1 MKHTLNIPILG
12 FAAYSGTG
20 KTTLLEA
27 LIPKLTKAGLRIG
40 MLKHA
45 HHNFDVDQPGK
56 DSHRLRKAGASQ
68 MLISSRNR
76 FALMTETPESE
87 SEFDYL
93 LTRFDE
99 DKLDVVLVEG
109 CKNIAFP
116 KIELHREEVGKPW
129 LHPNDENIIAIAS
142 DSGELDS
149 ELPQMNINDLEA
161 IAQFVIQYVQ
171 EAKAP
176 KSKEKEAAC
185 CDTLSPA
192 FLSVVQG
199 QEKILSLVN
208 TVSETEACKIEDA
221 YGRVLADH
229 VVSPVNVP
237 QYTNSAMDGY
247 AIRGDDVERESYQV
261 VAKVMAGHA
270 YDKPLE
276 VGQAV
281 KIMTGAPTPINGDT
295 VVMREQASKDGDTV
309 TFNGAS
315 IKTGQNVR
323 QAGEDLAIGNDV
335 FTAGTRLA
343 SPEMGMIASLGFGE
357 ANVFRK
363 LKVAVFSTGDEVQA
377 PGTEQKANSIYDSN
391 RFTIMGMLEK
401 LGCEI
406 LDFGILED
414 NEQLMIEALE
424 NASAQADV
432 VMTSGGVSVGDA
444 DYIKLALD
452 KLGQIDFWRINMR
465 PGRPLAFGQ
474 INDKPFFGLPGNPVA
489 VMVSF
494 INFVEPALRK
504 MQGEQGWKPLK
515 VSAIA
520 TENLRSRQGRT
531 EFSRGIYELDETGRL
546 TVRTTGKQGSG
557 ILRSMSEANCLIE
570 ISPAVD
576 TVKAGES
583 VTIIPL
589 QAESRPIQNS
599 KVSMSGLFIDYRKIF
614 QRDSYGSHHSLHLQR
629 PRQRT
634 DVLVPATPQH
644 SRSSCRSRRYRYH

>member
-1 MKHTLNIPILG
+1 MKHTLNIPIIG

-27 LIPKLTKAGLRIG
+27 LLPKLTEAGLRIG

-45 HHNFDVDQPGK
+45 HHNFDVDKPGK
-56 DSHRLRKAGASQ
+56 DSYRLRKAGASQ
-68 MLISSRNR
+68 MLIASRNR
-76 FALMTETPESE
+76 FALMTETPEAE
-87 SEFDYL
+87 AEFEYL

-129 LHPNDENIIAIAS
+129 LYPHDENTIAIAS
-142 DSGELDS
+142 DSAELDS
-149 ELPQMNINDLEA
+149 ELPQMNINDLDA
-161 IAQFVIQYVQ
+161 IAQFVLQYVQ
-171 EAKAP
+171 DAKAP
-176 KSKEKEAAC
+176 KSKEKDAAC

-208 TVSETEACKIEDA
+208 TVSEIEACKIENA
-221 YGRVLADH
+221 YGRVLAEDII
-229 VVSPVNVP
+229 SPVNVP

-247 AIRGDDVERESYQV
+247 AIRSDDVDRDSYQV
-261 VAKVMAGHA
+261 VAEVMAGHA
-270 YDKPLE
+270 YDQSLQ

-281 KIMTGAPTPINGDT
+281 KIMTGAPTPLNGDT
-295 VVMREQASKDGDTV
+295 VVMREQASQEGDKV
-309 TFNGAS
+309 TFNGAH
-315 IKTGQNVR
+315 IKAGQNVR
-323 QAGEDLAIGNDV
+323 QAGEDLAIGSDV

-474 INDKPFFGLPGNPVA
+474 INNKPFFGLPGNPVA

-515 VSAIA
+515 VNAIA

-531 EFSRGIYELDETGRL
+531 EFSRGIYELDDTGRL

-570 ISPAVD
+570 ISPAID

-589 QAESRPIQNS
+589 QGRI
-599 KVSMSGLFIDYRKIF
+599 
-614 QRDSYGSHHSLHLQR
+614 
-629 PRQRT
+629 
-634 DVLVPATPQH
+634 
-644 SRSSCRSRRYRYH
+644 

>member
-27 LIPKLTKAGLRIG
+27 LLPKLTEAGLRIG

-45 HHNFDVDQPGK
+45 HHNFDVDKPGK
-56 DSHRLRKAGASQ
+56 DSYRLRKAGASQ
-68 MLISSRNR
+68 MLIASRNR
-76 FALMTETPESE
+76 FALMTETPEAE
-87 SEFDYL
+87 AEFEYL

-99 DKLDVVLVEG
+99 DMLDVVLVEG

-129 LHPNDENIIAIAS
+129 LYPNDENIIAIAS
-142 DSGELDS
+142 DTAGLDS
-149 ELPQMNINDLEA
+149 ELPQMNINDLDA
-161 IAQFVIQYVQ
+161 IAQFVLQYVQ
-171 EAKAP
+171 DAKAP
-176 KSKEKEAAC
+176 KSKEKDAAC

-208 TVSETEACKIEDA
+208 TVSEIEACKIENA
-221 YGRVLADH
+221 YGRVLAEH
-229 VVSPVNVP
+229 IVSPVNVP

-247 AIRGDDVERESYQV
+247 AIRSDDVDRDSYQV
-261 VAKVMAGHA
+261 VAEVMAGHA
-270 YDKPLE
+270 YDQPLD

-281 KIMTGAPTPINGDT
+281 KIMTGAPTPRNGDT
-295 VVMREQASKDGDTV
+295 VVMREQASQEGDKV
-309 TFNGAS
+309 TFNGAN
-315 IKTGQNVR
+315 IKAGQNVR
-323 QAGEDLAIGNDV
+323 QAGEDLAIGSDV

-363 LKVAVFSTGDEVQA
+363 VKVAVFSTGDEVQA

-474 INDKPFFGLPGNPVA
+474 INNKPFFGLPGNPVA

-515 VSAIA
+515 VNAIA

-531 EFSRGIYELDETGRL
+531 EFSRGVYELDATGRL

-570 ISPAVD
+570 ISPAID

-589 QAESRPIQNS
+589 QGRI
-599 KVSMSGLFIDYRKIF
+599 
-614 QRDSYGSHHSLHLQR
+614 
-629 PRQRT
+629 
-634 DVLVPATPQH
+634 
-644 SRSSCRSRRYRYH
+644 

>member
-27 LIPKLTKAGLRIG
+27 LLPKLTEAGLRIG

-45 HHNFDVDQPGK
+45 HHNFDVDKPGK
-56 DSHRLRKAGASQ
+56 DSYRLRKAGASQ
-68 MLISSRNR
+68 MLIASRNR
-76 FALMTETPESE
+76 FALMTETPEAE
-87 SEFDYL
+87 AEFEYL

-129 LHPNDENIIAIAS
+129 LYPHDENIIAIAS
-142 DSGELDS
+142 DTAELDS
-149 ELPQMNINDLEA
+149 ELPQMNINDLDA
-161 IAQFVIQYVQ
+161 IAQFVLQYVQ
-171 EAKAP
+171 DAKAP
-176 KSKEKEAAC
+176 KSKEKDAAC

-208 TVSETEACKIEDA
+208 TVSGIEACKIENA
-221 YGRVLADH
+221 YGRVLAEH
-229 VVSPVNVP
+229 IISPVNVP

-247 AIRGDDVERESYQV
+247 AIRSDDVNRDSYQV
-261 VAKVMAGHA
+261 VAEVMAGHA
-270 YDKPLE
+270 YDQPLE

-281 KIMTGAPTPINGDT
+281 KIMTGAPTPRNGDT
-295 VVMREQASKDGDTV
+295 VVMREQAIQEGDKV
-309 TFNGAS
+309 TFNGS
-315 IKTGQNVR
+315 NIKAGQNVR
-323 QAGEDLAIGNDV
+323 QAGEDLAIGSDV

-474 INDKPFFGLPGNPVA
+474 INNKPFFGLPGNPVA

-515 VSAIA
+515 VNAIA

-531 EFSRGIYELDETGRL
+531 EFSRGVYELDDTGRL

-570 ISPAVD
+570 ISPAID

-589 QAESRPIQNS
+589 QGRI
-599 KVSMSGLFIDYRKIF
+599 
-614 QRDSYGSHHSLHLQR
+614 
-629 PRQRT
+629 
-634 DVLVPATPQH
+634 
-644 SRSSCRSRRYRYH
+644 

>member
-27 LIPKLTKAGLRIG
+27 LLPKLTEAGLRIG

-45 HHNFDVDQPGK
+45 HHNFDVDKPGK
-56 DSHRLRKAGASQ
+56 DSYRLRKAGASQ
-68 MLISSRNR
+68 MLIASRNR
-76 FALMTETPESE
+76 FALMTETPEAE
-87 SEFDYL
+87 AEFEYL

-129 LHPNDENIIAIAS
+129 LYPHDENIIAIAS
-142 DSGELDS
+142 DTAELDS
-149 ELPQMNINDLEA
+149 ELPQMNINDLDA
-161 IAQFVIQYVQ
+161 IAQFVLQYVQ
-171 EAKAP
+171 DAKAP
-176 KSKEKEAAC
+176 KSKEKDAAC

-208 TVSETEACKIEDA
+208 TVSEIETCKIENA
-221 YGRVLADH
+221 YGRVLAEH
-229 VVSPVNVP
+229 IISPVNVP

-247 AIRGDDVERESYQV
+247 AIRSDDVDRDSYQV
-261 VAKVMAGHA
+261 VAEVMAGHA
-270 YDKPLE
+270 YDQPLQ

-281 KIMTGAPTPINGDT
+281 KIMTGAPTPLNGDT
-295 VVMREQASKDGDTV
+295 VVMREQASQEGDKV
-309 TFNGAS
+309 TFNGAH
-315 IKTGQNVR
+315 IKAGQNVR
-323 QAGEDLAIGNDV
+323 QAGEDLTIGSDV

-474 INDKPFFGLPGNPVA
+474 INNKPFFGLPGNPVA

-515 VSAIA
+515 VNAIA

-531 EFSRGIYELDETGRL
+531 EFSRGVYELDDTGRL

-570 ISPAVD
+570 ISPAID

-589 QAESRPIQNS
+589 QGRI
-599 KVSMSGLFIDYRKIF
+599 
-614 QRDSYGSHHSLHLQR
+614 
-629 PRQRT
+629 
-634 DVLVPATPQH
+634 
-644 SRSSCRSRRYRYH
+644 

>member
-27 LIPKLTKAGLRIG
+27 LLPKLTEAGLRIG

-45 HHNFDVDQPGK
+45 HHNFDVDKPGK
-56 DSHRLRKAGASQ
+56 DSYRLRKAGASQ
-68 MLISSRNR
+68 MLIASRNR
-76 FALMTETPESE
+76 FALMTETPEAE
-87 SEFDYL
+87 AEFEYL

-129 LHPNDENIIAIAS
+129 LYPHDENIIAIAS
-142 DSGELDS
+142 DSAELDS
-149 ELPQMNINDLEA
+149 ELPQMNINDLDA
-161 IAQFVIQYVQ
+161 IAQFVLQYVQ
-171 EAKAP
+171 DAKAP
-176 KSKEKEAAC
+176 KSKEKDAAC

-208 TVSETEACKIEDA
+208 TVSEIEACKIENA
-221 YGRVLADH
+221 YGRVLAEDII
-229 VVSPVNVP
+229 SPVNVP

-247 AIRGDDVERESYQV
+247 AIRSDDVDRDSYQI
-261 VAKVMAGHA
+261 VAEVMAGHA
-270 YDKPLE
+270 YDQPLE

-281 KIMTGAPTPINGDT
+281 KIMTGAPTPRNGDT
-295 VVMREQASKDGDTV
+295 VVMREQASQEGDKV
-309 TFNGAS
+309 TFNGAH
-315 IKTGQNVR
+315 IKAGQNVR
-323 QAGEDLAIGNDV
+323 QAGEDLAIGSDV

-452 KLGQIDFWRINMR
+452 KLGQVDFWRINMR

-474 INDKPFFGLPGNPVA
+474 INNKPFFGLPGNPVA

-515 VSAIA
+515 VKAIA

-531 EFSRGIYELDETGRL
+531 EFSRGIYELDDTGRL

-557 ILRSMSEANCLIE
+557 ILRSMSDANCLIE
-570 ISPAVD
+570 ISPAID

-589 QAESRPIQNS
+589 Q
-599 KVSMSGLFIDYRKIF
+599 GDRK
-614 QRDSYGSHHSLHLQR
+614 S
-629 PRQRT
+629 
-634 DVLVPATPQH
+634 VV
-644 SRSSCRSRRYRYH
+644 

>member
-27 LIPKLTKAGLRIG
+27 LLPKLTEAGLRIG

-45 HHNFDVDQPGK
+45 HHNFDVDKPGK
-56 DSHRLRKAGASQ
+56 DSYRLRKAGASQ
-68 MLISSRNR
+68 MLIASRNR
-76 FALMTETPESE
+76 FALMTETPEAE
-87 SEFDYL
+87 AEFEYL

-129 LHPNDENIIAIAS
+129 LYPHDENIIAIAS
-142 DSGELDS
+142 DTAELDS
-149 ELPQMNINDLEA
+149 ELPQMNINDLDA
-161 IAQFVIQYVQ
+161 IAQFVLQYVQ
-171 EAKAP
+171 DAKAP
-176 KSKEKEAAC
+176 KSKEKDAAC

-208 TVSETEACKIEDA
+208 TVSEIEACKIENA
-221 YGRVLADH
+221 YGRVLAEH
-229 VVSPVNVP
+229 IISPVNVP

-247 AIRGDDVERESYQV
+247 AIRSDDVDRDSYQV
-261 VAKVMAGHA
+261 VAEVMAGHA
-270 YDKPLE
+270 YDQPLE

-281 KIMTGAPTPINGDT
+281 KIMTGAPTPLNGDT
-295 VVMREQASKDGDTV
+295 VVMREQASQEGDKV
-309 TFNGAS
+309 TFNGS
-315 IKTGQNVR
+315 NIKAGQNVR
-323 QAGEDLAIGNDV
+323 QAGEDLAIGSDV

-432 VMTSGGVSVGDA
+432 VMTSGGVSVGNA

-452 KLGQIDFWRINMR
+452 KLGHIDFWRINMR

-474 INDKPFFGLPGNPVA
+474 INNKPFFGLPGNPVA

-515 VSAIA
+515 VNAIA

-531 EFSRGIYELDETGRL
+531 EFSRGIYELNDTGRL

-570 ISPAVD
+570 ISPAID

-589 QAESRPIQNS
+589 QGRI
-599 KVSMSGLFIDYRKIF
+599 
-614 QRDSYGSHHSLHLQR
+614 
-629 PRQRT
+629 
-634 DVLVPATPQH
+634 
-644 SRSSCRSRRYRYH
+644 

>member
-27 LIPKLTKAGLRIG
+27 LLPKLTEAGLRIG

-45 HHNFDVDQPGK
+45 HHNFDVDKPGK
-56 DSHRLRKAGASQ
+56 DSYRLRKAGASQ
-68 MLISSRNR
+68 MLIASRNR
-76 FALMTETPESE
+76 FALMTETPEAE
-87 SEFDYL
+87 AEFEYL

-129 LHPNDENIIAIAS
+129 LYPHDDNIIAIAS
-142 DSGELDS
+142 DTAELDS
-149 ELPQMNINDLEA
+149 ELPQMNINDLDA
-161 IAQFVIQYVQ
+161 IAQFVLQYVQ
-171 EAKAP
+171 DAKAP
-176 KSKEKEAAC
+176 KSKEKDAAC

-208 TVSETEACKIEDA
+208 TVSEIEACKIENA
-221 YGRVLADH
+221 YGRVLAEDII
-229 VVSPVNVP
+229 SPVNVP

-247 AIRGDDVERESYQV
+247 AIRSDDVDRDSYQI
-261 VAKVMAGHA
+261 VAEVMAGHA
-270 YDKPLE
+270 YDQPLE

-281 KIMTGAPTPINGDT
+281 KIMTGAPTPRNGDT
-295 VVMREQASKDGDTV
+295 VVMREQAFQEGDKV
-309 TFNGAS
+309 TFNGAN
-315 IKTGQNVR
+315 IKAGQNVR
-323 QAGEDLAIGNDV
+323 QAGEDLAIGSDV

-474 INDKPFFGLPGNPVA
+474 INNKPFFGLPGNPVA

-515 VSAIA
+515 VNAIA

-531 EFSRGIYELDETGRL
+531 EFSRGIYELDDTGRL

-570 ISPAVD
+570 ISPAID

-589 QAESRPIQNS
+589 QGRI
-599 KVSMSGLFIDYRKIF
+599 
-614 QRDSYGSHHSLHLQR
+614 
-629 PRQRT
+629 
-634 DVLVPATPQH
+634 
-644 SRSSCRSRRYRYH
+644 

>member
-27 LIPKLTKAGLRIG
+27 LLPKLTEAGLRIG

-45 HHNFDVDQPGK
+45 HHNFDVDKPGK
-56 DSHRLRKAGASQ
+56 DSYRLRKAGASQ
-68 MLISSRNR
+68 MLIASRNR
-76 FALMTETPESE
+76 FALMTETPEAE
-87 SEFDYL
+87 AEFEYL

-129 LHPNDENIIAIAS
+129 LYPHDENIIAIAS
-142 DSGELDS
+142 DTAELDS
-149 ELPQMNINDLEA
+149 ELPQMNINDLDA
-161 IAQFVIQYVQ
+161 IAQFVLQYVQ
-171 EAKAP
+171 DAKAP
-176 KSKEKEAAC
+176 KSKEKDAAC

-208 TVSETEACKIEDA
+208 TVSGIEACKIENA
-221 YGRVLADH
+221 YGRVLAEDII
-229 VVSPVNVP
+229 SPVNVP

-247 AIRGDDVERESYQV
+247 AIRSDDVDRDSYQV
-261 VAKVMAGHA
+261 VAEVMAGHA
-270 YDKPLE
+270 YDQPLE

-281 KIMTGAPTPINGDT
+281 KIMTGAPTPRNGDT
-295 VVMREQASKDGDTV
+295 VVMREQASQEGDKV
-309 TFNGAS
+309 TFNGS
-315 IKTGQNVR
+315 NIKAGQNVR
-323 QAGEDLAIGNDV
+323 QAGEDLAIGSDV
-335 FTAGTRLA
+335 FTAGSRLA

-474 INDKPFFGLPGNPVA
+474 INNKPFFGLPGNPVA

-515 VSAIA
+515 VNAIA

-531 EFSRGIYELDETGRL
+531 EFSRGIYELDDTGRL

-570 ISPAVD
+570 ISPAID

-589 QAESRPIQNS
+589 QGRI
-599 KVSMSGLFIDYRKIF
+599 
-614 QRDSYGSHHSLHLQR
+614 
-629 PRQRT
+629 
-634 DVLVPATPQH
+634 
-644 SRSSCRSRRYRYH
+644 

>member
-27 LIPKLTKAGLRIG
+27 LLPKLTEAGLRIG

-45 HHNFDVDQPGK
+45 HHNFDVDKPGK
-56 DSHRLRKAGASQ
+56 DSYRLRKAGASQ
-68 MLISSRNR
+68 MLIASRNR
-76 FALMTETPESE
+76 FALMTETPEAE
-87 SEFDYL
+87 AEFEYL

-129 LHPNDENIIAIAS
+129 LYPHDENIIAIAS
-142 DSGELDS
+142 DSAELDS
-149 ELPQMNINDLEA
+149 ELPQMNINDLDA
-161 IAQFVIQYVQ
+161 IAQFVLQYVQ
-171 EAKAP
+171 DAKAP
-176 KSKEKEAAC
+176 KSKEKDAAC

-199 QEKILSLVN
+199 QEKVLSLVN
-208 TVSETEACKIEDA
+208 TVSEIEACKIENA
-221 YGRVLADH
+221 YGRVLAEDII
-229 VVSPVNVP
+229 SPVNVP

-247 AIRGDDVERESYQV
+247 AIRSDDVDRDSYQV
-261 VAKVMAGHA
+261 VAEVMAGHA
-270 YDKPLE
+270 YDQPLE

-281 KIMTGAPTPINGDT
+281 KIMTGAPTPLNGDT
-295 VVMREQASKDGDTV
+295 VVMREQASQEGDKV
-309 TFNGAS
+309 TFNGS
-315 IKTGQNVR
+315 NIKAGQNVR
-323 QAGEDLAIGNDV
+323 QAGEDLAIGSDV

-474 INDKPFFGLPGNPVA
+474 INNKPFFGLPGNPVA

-515 VSAIA
+515 VNAIA

-531 EFSRGIYELDETGRL
+531 EFSRGIYELDDTGRL

-570 ISPAVD
+570 ISPAID

-589 QAESRPIQNS
+589 QGRI
-599 KVSMSGLFIDYRKIF
+599 
-614 QRDSYGSHHSLHLQR
+614 
-629 PRQRT
+629 
-634 DVLVPATPQH
+634 
-644 SRSSCRSRRYRYH
+644 

>member
-27 LIPKLTKAGLRIG
+27 LLPKLTEAGLRIG

-45 HHNFDVDQPGK
+45 HHNFDVDKPGK
-56 DSHRLRKAGASQ
+56 DSYRLRKAGASQ
-68 MLISSRNR
+68 MLIASRNR
-76 FALMTETPESE
+76 FALMTETPEAE
-87 SEFDYL
+87 AEFEYL

-129 LHPNDENIIAIAS
+129 LYPHDENIIAIAS
-142 DSGELDS
+142 DTAELDS
-149 ELPQMNINDLEA
+149 ELPQMNINDLDA
-161 IAQFVIQYVQ
+161 IAQFVLQYVQ
-171 EAKAP
+171 DAKAP
-176 KSKEKEAAC
+176 KSKEKDAAC

-208 TVSETEACKIEDA
+208 TVSEIEACKIENA
-221 YGRVLADH
+221 YGRVLAEH
-229 VVSPVNVP
+229 IISPVNVP

-247 AIRGDDVERESYQV
+247 AIRSDDVDRDSYQV
-261 VAKVMAGHA
+261 VAEVMAGHA
-270 YDKPLE
+270 YDQPLE

-281 KIMTGAPTPINGDT
+281 KIMTGAPTPLNGDT
-295 VVMREQASKDGDTV
+295 VVMREQASQEGDKV
-309 TFNGAS
+309 TFNGS
-315 IKTGQNVR
+315 NIKAGQNVR
-323 QAGEDLAIGNDV
+323 QAGEDLAIGSDV

-414 NEQLMIEALE
+414 NELLMIEALE

-474 INDKPFFGLPGNPVA
+474 INNKPFFGLPGNPVA

-515 VSAIA
+515 VNAIA

-531 EFSRGIYELDETGRL
+531 EFSRGIYELDDSGRL

-570 ISPAVD
+570 ISPAID

-589 QAESRPIQNS
+589 QGRI
-599 KVSMSGLFIDYRKIF
+599 
-614 QRDSYGSHHSLHLQR
+614 
-629 PRQRT
+629 
-634 DVLVPATPQH
+634 
-644 SRSSCRSRRYRYH
+644 

>member
-27 LIPKLTKAGLRIG
+27 LLPKLTEAGLRIG

-45 HHNFDVDQPGK
+45 HHNFDVDKPGK
-56 DSHRLRKAGASQ
+56 DSYRLRKAGASQ
-68 MLISSRNR
+68 MLIASRNR
-76 FALMTETPESE
+76 FALMTETPEAE
-87 SEFDYL
+87 AEFEYL

-129 LHPNDENIIAIAS
+129 LYPHDENIIAIAS
-142 DSGELDS
+142 DTAELDS
-149 ELPQMNINDLEA
+149 ELPQMNINDLDA
-161 IAQFVIQYVQ
+161 IAQFVLQYVQ

-176 KSKEKEAAC
+176 KSKEKDAAC

-208 TVSETEACKIEDA
+208 TVSEIEACKIENA
-221 YGRVLADH
+221 YGRVLAEH
-229 VVSPVNVP
+229 IISPVNVP

-247 AIRGDDVERESYQV
+247 AIRSDDVKCDSYQV
-261 VAKVMAGHA
+261 VAEVMAGHA
-270 YDKPLE
+270 YDQPLE

-281 KIMTGAPTPINGDT
+281 KIMTGAPTPRNGDT
-295 VVMREQASKDGDTV
+295 VVMREQASQEGDKV
-309 TFNGAS
+309 TFNGAN
-315 IKTGQNVR
+315 IKAGQNVR
-323 QAGEDLAIGNDV
+323 QAGEDLAIGSDV
-335 FTAGTRLA
+335 FTVGTRLA

-406 LDFGILED
+406 LDFGIQED

-474 INDKPFFGLPGNPVA
+474 INNKPFFGLPGNPVA

-515 VSAIA
+515 VNAIA

-531 EFSRGIYELDETGRL
+531 EFSRGIYELDDTGRL

-570 ISPAVD
+570 ISPAID

-589 QAESRPIQNS
+589 QGRI
-599 KVSMSGLFIDYRKIF
+599 
-614 QRDSYGSHHSLHLQR
+614 
-629 PRQRT
+629 
-634 DVLVPATPQH
+634 
-644 SRSSCRSRRYRYH
+644 

>member
-27 LIPKLTKAGLRIG
+27 LLPKLTEAGLRIG

-45 HHNFDVDQPGK
+45 HHNFDVDKPGK
-56 DSHRLRKAGASQ
+56 DSYRLRKAGASQ
-68 MLISSRNR
+68 MLIASRNR
-76 FALMTETPESE
+76 FALMTETPEAE
-87 SEFDYL
+87 AEFEYL

-129 LHPNDENIIAIAS
+129 LYPHDDNIIAIAS
-142 DSGELDS
+142 DSAELDS
-149 ELPQMNINDLEA
+149 ELPQMNINDLDA
-161 IAQFVIQYVQ
+161 IAQFVLQYVQ
-171 EAKAP
+171 DAKAP
-176 KSKEKEAAC
+176 KSKEKDAAC

-208 TVSETEACKIEDA
+208 TVSEIEACKIENA
-221 YGRVLADH
+221 YGRVLAEH
-229 VVSPVNVP
+229 IISPVNVP

-247 AIRGDDVERESYQV
+247 AIRSDDVDRDSYQV
-261 VAKVMAGHA
+261 VAEVMAGHA
-270 YDKPLE
+270 YDQPLE

-281 KIMTGAPTPINGDT
+281 KIMTGAPTPLNGDT
-295 VVMREQASKDGDTV
+295 VVMREQATQEGDKV
-309 TFNGAS
+309 TFDGAN
-315 IKTGQNVR
+315 IKAGQNVR
-323 QAGEDLAIGNDV
+323 QAGEDLAIGSDV

-414 NEQLMIEALE
+414 NEHLMIEALE

-474 INDKPFFGLPGNPVA
+474 INNKPFFGLPGNPVA

-515 VSAIA
+515 VNAIA

-531 EFSRGIYELDETGRL
+531 EFSRGIYELDNTGRL

-570 ISPAVD
+570 ISPAID

-589 QAESRPIQNS
+589 QGRI
-599 KVSMSGLFIDYRKIF
+599 
-614 QRDSYGSHHSLHLQR
+614 
-629 PRQRT
+629 
-634 DVLVPATPQH
+634 
-644 SRSSCRSRRYRYH
+644 

>member
-27 LIPKLTKAGLRIG
+27 LLPKLTEAGLRIG

-208 TVSETEACKIEDA
+208 TVAETEACKIEDA

-261 VAKVMAGHA
+261 VAEVMAGHA
-270 YDKPLE
+270 YDQPLE

-295 VVMREQASKDGDTV
+295 VVMREQASQDGDTV

-323 QAGEDLAIGNDV
+323 QAGEDLAIGSDV

-576 TVKAGES
+576 TVKSGES
-583 VTIIPL
+583 VTIIAL
-589 QAESRPIQNS
+589 QGRI
-599 KVSMSGLFIDYRKIF
+599 
-614 QRDSYGSHHSLHLQR
+614 
-629 PRQRT
+629 
-634 DVLVPATPQH
+634 
-644 SRSSCRSRRYRYH
+644 

>member
-27 LIPKLTKAGLRIG
+27 LLPKLTEAGLRIG

-45 HHNFDVDQPGK
+45 HHNFDVDKPGK
-56 DSHRLRKAGASQ
+56 DSYRLRKAGASQ
-68 MLISSRNR
+68 MLIASRNR
-76 FALMTETPESE
+76 FALMTETPEAE
-87 SEFDYL
+87 AEFEYL

-129 LHPNDENIIAIAS
+129 LYPHDENIIAIAS
-142 DSGELDS
+142 DTAELDS
-149 ELPQMNINDLEA
+149 ELPQMNINDLDA
-161 IAQFVIQYVQ
+161 IAQFVLQYVQ
-171 EAKAP
+171 DAKAP
-176 KSKEKEAAC
+176 KSKEKDAAC

-208 TVSETEACKIEDA
+208 TVSEIEACKIENA
-221 YGRVLADH
+221 YGRVLAEDII
-229 VVSPVNVP
+229 SPVNVP

-247 AIRGDDVERESYQV
+247 AIRSDDVDRDSYQI
-261 VAKVMAGHA
+261 VAEVMAGHA
-270 YDKPLE
+270 YDQPLE

-281 KIMTGAPTPINGDT
+281 KIMTGAPTPRNGDT
-295 VVMREQASKDGDTV
+295 VVMREQAFQEGDKV
-309 TFNGAS
+309 TFNDAN
-315 IKTGQNVR
+315 IKAGQNVR
-323 QAGEDLAIGNDV
+323 QAGEDLAIGSDV

-474 INDKPFFGLPGNPVA
+474 INNKPFFGLPGNPVA

-515 VSAIA
+515 VNAIA

-531 EFSRGIYELDETGRL
+531 EFSRGIYELDDTGRL

-570 ISPAVD
+570 ISPAID

-589 QAESRPIQNS
+589 QGRI
-599 KVSMSGLFIDYRKIF
+599 
-614 QRDSYGSHHSLHLQR
+614 
-629 PRQRT
+629 
-634 DVLVPATPQH
+634 
-644 SRSSCRSRRYRYH
+644 

>member
-1 MKHTLNIPILG
+1 MKHPLNIPILG

-27 LIPKLTKAGLRIG
+27 LLPKLTEAGLRIG

-45 HHNFDVDQPGK
+45 HHNFDVDKPGK
-56 DSHRLRKAGASQ
+56 DSYRLRKAGASQ
-68 MLISSRNR
+68 MLIASRNR
-76 FALMTETPESE
+76 FALMTETPEAE
-87 SEFDYL
+87 VEFEYL

-129 LHPNDENIIAIAS
+129 LYPHDENIIAIAS
-142 DSGELDS
+142 DTAELDS
-149 ELPQMNINDLEA
+149 ELPQMNINDLDA
-161 IAQFVIQYVQ
+161 IAQFVLQYVQ
-171 EAKAP
+171 DAKAP
-176 KSKEKEAAC
+176 KSKEKDAAC

-208 TVSETEACKIEDA
+208 TVSEIEACKIENA
-221 YGRVLADH
+221 YGRVLAEH
-229 VVSPVNVP
+229 IISPVNVP

-247 AIRGDDVERESYQV
+247 AIRSDDVDRDSYQV
-261 VAKVMAGHA
+261 VAEVMAGHA
-270 YDKPLE
+270 YDQPLE

-281 KIMTGAPTPINGDT
+281 KIMTGAPTPLNGDT
-295 VVMREQASKDGDTV
+295 VVMREQASQEGDKV
-309 TFNGAS
+309 TFNGS
-315 IKTGQNVR
+315 NIKAGQNVR
-323 QAGEDLAIGNDV
+323 QAGEDLAIGSDV

-343 SPEMGMIASLGFGE
+343 SPEMGMIASLGFGG

-474 INDKPFFGLPGNPVA
+474 INNKPFFGLPGNPVA

-515 VSAIA
+515 VKAIA

-531 EFSRGIYELDETGRL
+531 EFSRGIYELDNTGRL
-546 TVRTTGKQGSG
+546 TVRTTSKQGSG

-570 ISPAVD
+570 ISPAID

-589 QAESRPIQNS
+589 QGRI
-599 KVSMSGLFIDYRKIF
+599 
-614 QRDSYGSHHSLHLQR
+614 
-629 PRQRT
+629 
-634 DVLVPATPQH
+634 
-644 SRSSCRSRRYRYH
+644 

>member
-27 LIPKLTKAGLRIG
+27 LLPKLTEAGLRIG

-93 LTRFDE
+93 LTRFDQ

-129 LHPNDENIIAIAS
+129 LYPHDANIIAIAS
-142 DSGELDS
+142 DSGELES
-149 ELPQMNINDLEA
+149 ELPQMNINDLDA
-161 IAQFVIQYVQ
+161 IAQFVLQYVQ
-171 EAKAP
+171 EANAP
-176 KSKEKEAAC
+176 KSKEKEATC

-208 TVSETEACKIEDA
+208 TVAETEACKIEDA

-247 AIRGDDVERESYQV
+247 AIRGDDVDRDSYQI
-261 VAKVMAGHA
+261 VAEVLAGHA
-270 YDKPLE
+270 YDQPLE
-276 VGQAV
+276 AGQAV

-295 VVMREQASKDGDTV
+295 VVMREQASQNGDTV
-309 TFNGAS
+309 TFNGAT
-315 IKTGQNVR
+315 IKAGQNVR
-323 QAGEDLAIGNDV
+323 QAGEDLAIGSDV

-357 ANVFRK
+357 TNVVRK

-424 NASAQADV
+424 NASEKADV

-504 MQGEQGWKPLK
+504 MQGEQNWNPLK
-515 VSAIA
+515 VNAIA

-576 TVKAGES
+576 TVKVGES

-589 QAESRPIQNS
+589 QGRI
-599 KVSMSGLFIDYRKIF
+599 
-614 QRDSYGSHHSLHLQR
+614 
-629 PRQRT
+629 
-634 DVLVPATPQH
+634 
-644 SRSSCRSRRYRYH
+644 

>member
-27 LIPKLTKAGLRIG
+27 LLPKLTEAGLRIG

-45 HHNFDVDQPGK
+45 HHNFDVDKPGK
-56 DSHRLRKAGASQ
+56 DSYRLRKAGASQ
-68 MLISSRNR
+68 MLIASRNR
-76 FALMTETPESE
+76 FALMTETPEAE
-87 SEFDYL
+87 AEFEYL

-129 LHPNDENIIAIAS
+129 LYPHDDNIIAIAS
-142 DSGELDS
+142 DTAELDS
-149 ELPQMNINDLEA
+149 ELPQMNINDLDA
-161 IAQFVIQYVQ
+161 IAQFVLQYVQ
-171 EAKAP
+171 DAKAP
-176 KSKEKEAAC
+176 KSKEKDAAC

-208 TVSETEACKIEDA
+208 TVSEIEACKIENA
-221 YGRVLADH
+221 YGRVLAEH
-229 VVSPVNVP
+229 IVSPVNVP

-247 AIRGDDVERESYQV
+247 AIRSDDVDRDSYQV
-261 VAKVMAGHA
+261 VAEVMAGHA
-270 YDKPLE
+270 YDQPLE

-281 KIMTGAPTPINGDT
+281 KIMTGAPTPRNGDT
-295 VVMREQASKDGDTV
+295 VVMREQAIQEGDKV
-309 TFNGAS
+309 TFNGAN
-315 IKTGQNVR
+315 IKAGQNVR
-323 QAGEDLAIGNDV
+323 QAGEDLAIGSDV
-335 FTAGTRLA
+335 FTTGTRLA

-474 INDKPFFGLPGNPVA
+474 INNKPFFGLPGNPVA

-515 VSAIA
+515 VNAIA

-531 EFSRGIYELDETGRL
+531 EFSRGIYELDDTGRL

-570 ISPAVD
+570 ISPAID

-589 QAESRPIQNS
+589 QGRI
-599 KVSMSGLFIDYRKIF
+599 
-614 QRDSYGSHHSLHLQR
+614 
-629 PRQRT
+629 
-634 DVLVPATPQH
+634 
-644 SRSSCRSRRYRYH
+644 

>member
-27 LIPKLTKAGLRIG
+27 LLPKLTEAGLRIG

-45 HHNFDVDQPGK
+45 HHNFDVDKPGK
-56 DSHRLRKAGASQ
+56 DSYRLRKAGASQ
-68 MLISSRNR
+68 MLIASRNR
-76 FALMTETPESE
+76 FALMTETPEAE
-87 SEFDYL
+87 AEFEYL

-129 LHPNDENIIAIAS
+129 LYPHDENIIAIAS
-142 DSGELDS
+142 DSAELDS
-149 ELPQMNINDLEA
+149 ELPQMNINDLNA
-161 IAQFVIQYVQ
+161 IAQFVLQYVQ
-171 EAKAP
+171 DAKAP
-176 KSKEKEAAC
+176 KSKEKDAAC

-208 TVSETEACKIEDA
+208 TVSETEACKIENA
-221 YGRVLADH
+221 YGRVLAEH
-229 VVSPVNVP
+229 IISPVNVP

-247 AIRGDDVERESYQV
+247 AIRSDDIERDSYQV
-261 VAKVMAGHA
+261 VAEVMAGHA
-270 YDKPLE
+270 YDQPLE

-281 KIMTGAPTPINGDT
+281 KIMTGAPTPLNGDT
-295 VVMREQASKDGDTV
+295 VVMREQASQEGDKV
-309 TFNGAS
+309 TFNGAN
-315 IKTGQNVR
+315 IKAGQNVR
-323 QAGEDLAIGNDV
+323 QAGEDLAIGSDV

-474 INDKPFFGLPGNPVA
+474 INNKPFFGLPGNPVA

-515 VSAIA
+515 VNAIA

-531 EFSRGIYELDETGRL
+531 EFSRGIYELDDTGRL

-570 ISPAVD
+570 ISPAID

-589 QAESRPIQNS
+589 QGRI
-599 KVSMSGLFIDYRKIF
+599 
-614 QRDSYGSHHSLHLQR
+614 
-629 PRQRT
+629 
-634 DVLVPATPQH
+634 
-644 SRSSCRSRRYRYH
+644 

>member
-27 LIPKLTKAGLRIG
+27 LLPKLTEAGLRIG

-45 HHNFDVDQPGK
+45 HHNFDVDKPGK
-56 DSHRLRKAGASQ
+56 DSYRLRKAGASQ
-68 MLISSRNR
+68 MLIASRNR
-76 FALMTETPESE
+76 FALMTETPEAE
-87 SEFDYL
+87 AEFEYL

-129 LHPNDENIIAIAS
+129 LYPHDENIIAIAS
-142 DSGELDS
+142 DTAELDS
-149 ELPQMNINDLEA
+149 ELPQMNINDLDA
-161 IAQFVIQYVQ
+161 IAQFVLQYVQ
-171 EAKAP
+171 DAKAP
-176 KSKEKEAAC
+176 KSKEKDAAC

-208 TVSETEACKIEDA
+208 TVSEIEACKIENA
-221 YGRVLADH
+221 YGRVLAEDII
-229 VVSPVNVP
+229 SPVNVP

-247 AIRGDDVERESYQV
+247 AIRSDDVDRDSYQV
-261 VAKVMAGHA
+261 VAEVMAGHA
-270 YDKPLE
+270 YDQPLE

-281 KIMTGAPTPINGDT
+281 KIMTGAPTPLNGDT
-295 VVMREQASKDGDTV
+295 VVMREQASQEGDKV
-309 TFNGAS
+309 TFNGS
-315 IKTGQNVR
+315 NIKAGQNVR
-323 QAGEDLAIGNDV
+323 QAGEDLAIGSDV

-474 INDKPFFGLPGNPVA
+474 INNKPFFGLPGNPVA

-515 VSAIA
+515 VNAIA

-531 EFSRGIYELDETGRL
+531 EFSRGIYELDDTGRL

-570 ISPAVD
+570 ISPAID

-589 QAESRPIQNS
+589 QGRI
-599 KVSMSGLFIDYRKIF
+599 
-614 QRDSYGSHHSLHLQR
+614 
-629 PRQRT
+629 
-634 DVLVPATPQH
+634 
-644 SRSSCRSRRYRYH
+644 

>member
-1 MKHTLNIPILG
+1 MKHTLNIPTLG

-27 LIPKLTKAGLRIG
+27 LLPKLTEAGLRIG

-45 HHNFDVDQPGK
+45 HHNFDVDKPGK
-56 DSHRLRKAGASQ
+56 DSYRLRKAGASQ
-68 MLISSRNR
+68 MLIASRNR
-76 FALMTETPESE
+76 FALMTETPEAE
-87 SEFDYL
+87 AEFEYL

-129 LHPNDENIIAIAS
+129 LYPHDENIIAIAS
-142 DSGELDS
+142 DTAELDS
-149 ELPQMNINDLEA
+149 ELPQMNINDLDA
-161 IAQFVIQYVQ
+161 IAQFVLQYVQ
-171 EAKAP
+171 DAKAP
-176 KSKEKEAAC
+176 KSKEKDAAC

-208 TVSETEACKIEDA
+208 TVSGIEACKIENA
-221 YGRVLADH
+221 YGRVLAEH
-229 VVSPVNVP
+229 IISPVNVP

-247 AIRGDDVERESYQV
+247 AIRSDDVNRDSYQV
-261 VAKVMAGHA
+261 VAEVMAGHA
-270 YDKPLE
+270 YDQPLE

-281 KIMTGAPTPINGDT
+281 KIMTGAPTPRNGDT
-295 VVMREQASKDGDTV
+295 VVMREQASQEGDKV
-309 TFNGAS
+309 TFNGS
-315 IKTGQNVR
+315 NIKAGQNVR
-323 QAGEDLAIGNDV
+323 QAGEDLAIGSDV

-474 INDKPFFGLPGNPVA
+474 INNKPFFGLPGNPVA

-515 VSAIA
+515 VNAIA

-531 EFSRGIYELDETGRL
+531 EFSRGIYELDNTGRL

-570 ISPAVD
+570 ISPAID

-589 QAESRPIQNS
+589 QGRI
-599 KVSMSGLFIDYRKIF
+599 
-614 QRDSYGSHHSLHLQR
+614 
-629 PRQRT
+629 
-634 DVLVPATPQH
+634 
-644 SRSSCRSRRYRYH
+644 

>member
-27 LIPKLTKAGLRIG
+27 LLPKLTEAGLRIG

-45 HHNFDVDQPGK
+45 HHNFDVDKPGK
-56 DSHRLRKAGASQ
+56 DSYRLRKAGASQ
-68 MLISSRNR
+68 MLIASRNR
-76 FALMTETPESE
+76 YALMTETPEAE
-87 SEFDYL
+87 AEFEYL

-129 LHPNDENIIAIAS
+129 LYPHDDNIIAIAS
-142 DSGELDS
+142 DSAELDS
-149 ELPQMNINDLEA
+149 ELPQMNINDLDA
-161 IAQFVIQYVQ
+161 IAQFVLQYVQ
-171 EAKAP
+171 DAKAP
-176 KSKEKEAAC
+176 KSKEKDAAC

-208 TVSETEACKIEDA
+208 TVSEIEACKIENA
-221 YGRVLADH
+221 YGRVLAEH
-229 VVSPVNVP
+229 IISPVNVP

-247 AIRGDDVERESYQV
+247 AIRSDDVDRDSYQV
-261 VAKVMAGHA
+261 VAEVMAGHA
-270 YDKPLE
+270 YDQPLQ

-281 KIMTGAPTPINGDT
+281 KIMTGAPTPLNGDT
-295 VVMREQASKDGDTV
+295 VVMREQASQEGDKV
-309 TFNGAS
+309 TFNGAN
-315 IKTGQNVR
+315 IKAGQNVR
-323 QAGEDLAIGNDV
+323 QAGEDLAIGSDV

-377 PGTEQKANSIYDSN
+377 PGTEQKANSVYDSN

-474 INDKPFFGLPGNPVA
+474 INNKPFFGLPGNPVA

-515 VSAIA
+515 VNAIA

-531 EFSRGIYELDETGRL
+531 EFSRGIYELDNTGRL

-570 ISPAVD
+570 ISPAID

-589 QAESRPIQNS
+589 QGRI
-599 KVSMSGLFIDYRKIF
+599 
-614 QRDSYGSHHSLHLQR
+614 
-629 PRQRT
+629 
-634 DVLVPATPQH
+634 
-644 SRSSCRSRRYRYH
+644 

>member
-27 LIPKLTKAGLRIG
+27 LLPKLTEAGLRIG

-45 HHNFDVDQPGK
+45 HHNFDVDKPGK
-56 DSHRLRKAGASQ
+56 DSYRLRKAGASQ
-68 MLISSRNR
+68 MLIASRNR
-76 FALMTETPESE
+76 FALMTETPEAE
-87 SEFDYL
+87 AEFEYL

-129 LHPNDENIIAIAS
+129 LYPHDDNIIAIAS
-142 DSGELDS
+142 DTAELDS
-149 ELPQMNINDLEA
+149 ELPQMNINDLDA
-161 IAQFVIQYVQ
+161 IAQFVLQYVQ
-171 EAKAP
+171 DAKAP
-176 KSKEKEAAC
+176 KSKEKDAAC

-208 TVSETEACKIEDA
+208 TVSEIEACKIENA
-221 YGRVLADH
+221 YGRVLAEH
-229 VVSPVNVP
+229 IISPVNVP

-247 AIRGDDVERESYQV
+247 AIRSDDVDRDSYQV
-261 VAKVMAGHA
+261 VAEVMAGHA
-270 YDKPLE
+270 YDQPLE

-281 KIMTGAPTPINGDT
+281 KIMTGAPTPRNGDT
-295 VVMREQASKDGDTV
+295 VVMREQASQEGDKV
-309 TFNGAS
+309 TFDGAN
-315 IKTGQNVR
+315 IKAGQNVR
-323 QAGEDLAIGNDV
+323 QAGEDLAIGSDV

-474 INDKPFFGLPGNPVA
+474 INNKPFFGLPGNPVA

-515 VSAIA
+515 VNAIA

-531 EFSRGIYELDETGRL
+531 EFSRGVYELDDTGRL

-570 ISPAVD
+570 ISPAID

-589 QAESRPIQNS
+589 QGRI
-599 KVSMSGLFIDYRKIF
+599 
-614 QRDSYGSHHSLHLQR
+614 
-629 PRQRT
+629 
-634 DVLVPATPQH
+634 
-644 SRSSCRSRRYRYH
+644 

>member
-1 MKHTLNIPILG
+1 MKHTLNIPIIG

-27 LIPKLTKAGLRIG
+27 LLPKLTEAGLRIG

-45 HHNFDVDQPGK
+45 HHNFDVDKPGK
-56 DSHRLRKAGASQ
+56 DSYRLRKAGASQ
-68 MLISSRNR
+68 MLIASRNR
-76 FALMTETPESE
+76 FALMTETPEAE
-87 SEFDYL
+87 AEFEYL

-129 LHPNDENIIAIAS
+129 LYPHDENIIAIAS
-142 DSGELDS
+142 DTAELDS
-149 ELPQMNINDLEA
+149 ELPQMNINDLDA
-161 IAQFVIQYVQ
+161 IAQFVLQYVQ

-176 KSKEKEAAC
+176 KSKEKDAAC

-208 TVSETEACKIEDA
+208 TVSEIEACKIENA
-221 YGRVLADH
+221 YGRVLAEH
-229 VVSPVNVP
+229 IISPVNVP

-247 AIRGDDVERESYQV
+247 AIRSDDVDRSSYQI
-261 VAKVMAGHA
+261 VAEVMAGHA
-270 YDKPLE
+270 YDQPLE

-281 KIMTGAPTPINGDT
+281 KIMTGAPTPLNGDT
-295 VVMREQASKDGDTV
+295 VVMREQASQEGDKV
-309 TFNGAS
+309 TFNGS
-315 IKTGQNVR
+315 NIKAGQNVR
-323 QAGEDLAIGNDV
+323 QAGEDLAIGSDV

-474 INDKPFFGLPGNPVA
+474 INNKPFFGLPGNPVA

-515 VSAIA
+515 VNAIA

-531 EFSRGIYELDETGRL
+531 EFSRGIYELDNTGRL

-570 ISPAVD
+570 ISPAID

-589 QAESRPIQNS
+589 QGRI
-599 KVSMSGLFIDYRKIF
+599 
-614 QRDSYGSHHSLHLQR
+614 
-629 PRQRT
+629 
-634 DVLVPATPQH
+634 
-644 SRSSCRSRRYRYH
+644 

>member
-27 LIPKLTKAGLRIG
+27 LLPKLTEAGLRIG

-45 HHNFDVDQPGK
+45 HHNFDVDKPGK
-56 DSHRLRKAGASQ
+56 DSYRLRKAGASQ
-68 MLISSRNR
+68 MLIASRNR
-76 FALMTETPESE
+76 FALMTETPEAE
-87 SEFDYL
+87 AEFEYL

-129 LHPNDENIIAIAS
+129 LYPHDENIIAIAS
-142 DSGELDS
+142 DSAELDS
-149 ELPQMNINDLEA
+149 ELPQMNINDLDA
-161 IAQFVIQYVQ
+161 IAQFVLQYVQ
-171 EAKAP
+171 DAKAP
-176 KSKEKEAAC
+176 KSKEKDAAC

-208 TVSETEACKIEDA
+208 TVSEIEACKIENA
-221 YGRVLADH
+221 YGRVLAEH
-229 VVSPVNVP
+229 IISPVNVP

-247 AIRGDDVERESYQV
+247 AIRGDDVDRDSYQV
-261 VAKVMAGHA
+261 VAEVMAGHA
-270 YDKPLE
+270 YDQPLE

-281 KIMTGAPTPINGDT
+281 KIMTGAPTPRNGDT
-295 VVMREQASKDGDTV
+295 VVMREQASQEGDKV
-309 TFNGAS
+309 TFNGAN
-315 IKTGQNVR
+315 IKAGQNVR
-323 QAGEDLAIGNDV
+323 QAGEDLAIGSDV

-474 INDKPFFGLPGNPVA
+474 INNKPFFGLPGNPVA

-515 VSAIA
+515 VNAIA

-531 EFSRGIYELDETGRL
+531 EFSRGIYELDNTGRL

-570 ISPAVD
+570 ISPAID

-589 QAESRPIQNS
+589 QGRI
-599 KVSMSGLFIDYRKIF
+599 
-614 QRDSYGSHHSLHLQR
+614 
-629 PRQRT
+629 
-634 DVLVPATPQH
+634 
-644 SRSSCRSRRYRYH
+644 

>member
-27 LIPKLTKAGLRIG
+27 LLPKLTEAGLRIG

-45 HHNFDVDQPGK
+45 HHNFDVDKPGK
-56 DSHRLRKAGASQ
+56 DSYRLRKAGASQ
-68 MLISSRNR
+68 MLIASRNR
-76 FALMTETPESE
+76 FALMTETPEAE
-87 SEFDYL
+87 AEFEFL

-99 DKLDVVLVEG
+99 DMLDVVLVEG

-129 LHPNDENIIAIAS
+129 LYPNDENIIAIAS
-142 DSGELDS
+142 DGGELDS

-176 KSKEKEAAC
+176 KNKEKEAAC

-208 TVSETEACKIEDA
+208 TVSEIEACKIENA
-221 YGRVLADH
+221 YGRVLAEH
-229 VVSPVNVP
+229 IVSPVNVP

-247 AIRGDDVERESYQV
+247 AIRSDDVDRDSYQV
-261 VAKVMAGHA
+261 VVEVMAGHA
-270 YDKPLE
+270 YDQPLE

-281 KIMTGAPTPINGDT
+281 KIMTGAPTPRNGDT
-295 VVMREQASKDGDTV
+295 VVMREQASQEGDKV
-309 TFNGAS
+309 TFNGAN
-315 IKTGQNVR
+315 IKAGQNVR
-323 QAGEDLAIGNDV
+323 QAGEDLAIGSDV

-363 LKVAVFSTGDEVQA
+363 VKVAVFSTGDEVQA

-474 INDKPFFGLPGNPVA
+474 INNKPFFGLPGNPVA

-515 VSAIA
+515 VNAIA

-531 EFSRGIYELDETGRL
+531 EFSRGVYELDATGRL

-570 ISPAVD
+570 ISSAID

-589 QAESRPIQNS
+589 QGRI
-599 KVSMSGLFIDYRKIF
+599 
-614 QRDSYGSHHSLHLQR
+614 
-629 PRQRT
+629 
-634 DVLVPATPQH
+634 
-644 SRSSCRSRRYRYH
+644 

>member
-27 LIPKLTKAGLRIG
+27 LLPKLTEAGLRIG

-45 HHNFDVDQPGK
+45 HHNFDVDKPGK
-56 DSHRLRKAGASQ
+56 DSYRLRKAGASQ
-68 MLISSRNR
+68 MLIASRNR
-76 FALMTETPESE
+76 FALMTETPEAE
-87 SEFDYL
+87 AEFEYL

-129 LHPNDENIIAIAS
+129 LYPHDENIIAIAS
-142 DSGELDS
+142 DSAELNS
-149 ELPQMNINDLEA
+149 ELPQMNINDLDA
-161 IAQFVIQYVQ
+161 IAQFVLQYVQ
-171 EAKAP
+171 DAKAP
-176 KSKEKEAAC
+176 KSKEKDAAC

-208 TVSETEACKIEDA
+208 TVSEIEACKIENA
-221 YGRVLADH
+221 YGRVLAEH
-229 VVSPVNVP
+229 IVSPVNVP

-247 AIRGDDVERESYQV
+247 AIRSDDVDRDSYQV
-261 VAKVMAGHA
+261 VAEVMAGHA
-270 YDKPLE
+270 YDQPLE
-276 VGQAV
+276 VGQTV
-281 KIMTGAPTPINGDT
+281 KIMTGAPTPRNGDT
-295 VVMREQASKDGDTV
+295 VVMREQASQEGDKV
-309 TFNGAS
+309 TFNGAN
-315 IKTGQNVR
+315 IKAGQNVR
-323 QAGEDLAIGNDV
+323 QAGEDLAIGSDV
-335 FTAGTRLA
+335 FTVGTRLA

-474 INDKPFFGLPGNPVA
+474 INNKPFFGLPGNPVA

-515 VSAIA
+515 VNAIA

-531 EFSRGIYELDETGRL
+531 EFSRGIYELDDTGRL

-570 ISPAVD
+570 ISPAID

-589 QAESRPIQNS
+589 QGRI
-599 KVSMSGLFIDYRKIF
+599 
-614 QRDSYGSHHSLHLQR
+614 
-629 PRQRT
+629 
-634 DVLVPATPQH
+634 
-644 SRSSCRSRRYRYH
+644 

>member
-27 LIPKLTKAGLRIG
+27 LLPKLTEAGLRIG

-45 HHNFDVDQPGK
+45 HHNFDVDKPGK
-56 DSHRLRKAGASQ
+56 DSYRLRKAGASQ
-68 MLISSRNR
+68 MLIASRNR
-76 FALMTETPESE
+76 FALMTETPEAE
-87 SEFDYL
+87 AEFEYL

-129 LHPNDENIIAIAS
+129 LYPHDENIIAIAS
-142 DSGELDS
+142 DTAELDS
-149 ELPQMNINDLEA
+149 ELPQMNINDLDA
-161 IAQFVIQYVQ
+161 IAQFVLQYVQ

-176 KSKEKEAAC
+176 KSKEKDAAC

-208 TVSETEACKIEDA
+208 TVSEIEACKIENA
-221 YGRVLADH
+221 YGRVLAEDII
-229 VVSPVNVP
+229 SPVNVP

-247 AIRGDDVERESYQV
+247 AIRSDDVDRSSYQI
-261 VAKVMAGHA
+261 VAEVMAGHA
-270 YDKPLE
+270 YDQPLE

-281 KIMTGAPTPINGDT
+281 KIMTGAPTPRNGDT
-295 VVMREQASKDGDTV
+295 VVMREQASQEGDKV
-309 TFNGAS
+309 TFNGAN
-315 IKTGQNVR
+315 IKAGQNVR
-323 QAGEDLAIGNDV
+323 QAGEDLAIGSDV
-335 FTAGTRLA
+335 FTAGARLA

-474 INDKPFFGLPGNPVA
+474 INNKPFFGLPGNPVA

-515 VSAIA
+515 VNAVA

-531 EFSRGIYELDETGRL
+531 EFSRGIYELDDTGRL

-570 ISPAVD
+570 ISPAID

-589 QAESRPIQNS
+589 QGRI
-599 KVSMSGLFIDYRKIF
+599 
-614 QRDSYGSHHSLHLQR
+614 
-629 PRQRT
+629 
-634 DVLVPATPQH
+634 
-644 SRSSCRSRRYRYH
+644 

>member
-27 LIPKLTKAGLRIG
+27 LLPKLTEAGLRIG

-45 HHNFDVDQPGK
+45 HHNFDVDKPGK
-56 DSHRLRKAGASQ
+56 DSYRLRKAGASQ
-68 MLISSRNR
+68 MLIASRNR
-76 FALMTETPESE
+76 FALMTETPEAE
-87 SEFDYL
+87 AEFEYL

-99 DKLDVVLVEG
+99 DMLDVVLVEG

-129 LHPNDENIIAIAS
+129 LYPNDENIIAIAS
-142 DSGELDS
+142 DGGELDS

-176 KSKEKEAAC
+176 KNKEKEAAC

-208 TVSETEACKIEDA
+208 TVSEIEACKIENA
-221 YGRVLADH
+221 YGRVLAKH
-229 VVSPVNVP
+229 IVSLVNVP

-247 AIRGDDVERESYQV
+247 AIRSDDVDRDSYQV
-261 VAKVMAGHA
+261 VAEVMAGHA
-270 YDKPLE
+270 YDQPLD

-281 KIMTGAPTPINGDT
+281 KIMTGAPTPRNGDT
-295 VVMREQASKDGDTV
+295 VVMREQAIQEGDKV
-309 TFNGAS
+309 TFNGAN
-315 IKTGQNVR
+315 IKAGQNVR
-323 QAGEDLAIGNDV
+323 QAGEDLAIGSDV

-343 SPEMGMIASLGFGE
+343 SPEMGMVASLGFGE

-474 INDKPFFGLPGNPVA
+474 INNKPFFGLPGNPVA

-515 VSAIA
+515 VNAIA

-531 EFSRGIYELDETGRL
+531 EFSRGVYELDATGRL

-570 ISPAVD
+570 ISPAID

-589 QAESRPIQNS
+589 QGRI
-599 KVSMSGLFIDYRKIF
+599 
-614 QRDSYGSHHSLHLQR
+614 
-629 PRQRT
+629 
-634 DVLVPATPQH
+634 
-644 SRSSCRSRRYRYH
+644 

>member
-27 LIPKLTKAGLRIG
+27 LLPKLTEAGLRIG

-45 HHNFDVDQPGK
+45 HHNFDVDKPGK
-56 DSHRLRKAGASQ
+56 DSYRLRKAGASQ
-68 MLISSRNR
+68 MLIASRNR
-76 FALMTETPESE
+76 FALMTETPEAE
-87 SEFDYL
+87 AEFEYL

-129 LHPNDENIIAIAS
+129 LYPNDENIIAIAS
-142 DSGELDS
+142 DSAELDS
-149 ELPQMNINDLEA
+149 ELPQMNINDLDA
-161 IAQFVIQYVQ
+161 IAQFVLQYVQ
-171 EAKAP
+171 DAKAP
-176 KSKEKEAAC
+176 KSKEKDAAC

-208 TVSETEACKIEDA
+208 TVSEIEACKIENA
-221 YGRVLADH
+221 YGRILAEH
-229 VVSPVNVP
+229 IISPVNVP

-247 AIRGDDVERESYQV
+247 AIRSDDIDRDSYQV
-261 VAKVMAGHA
+261 VAEVMAGHA
-270 YDKPLE
+270 YDQPLE
-276 VGQAV
+276 VGQSV
-281 KIMTGAPTPINGDT
+281 KIMTGAPTPLNGDT
-295 VVMREQASKDGDTV
+295 VVMREQASQEGDKV
-309 TFNGAS
+309 TFNGAN
-315 IKTGQNVR
+315 IKAGQNVR
-323 QAGEDLAIGNDV
+323 QAGEDLAIGSDV
-335 FTAGTRLA
+335 FTVGTRLA

-474 INDKPFFGLPGNPVA
+474 INNKPFFGLPGNPVA

-494 INFVEPALRK
+494 INFAEPALRK
-504 MQGEQGWKPLK
+504 MQGERGWKPLK
-515 VSAIA
+515 VNAIA

-531 EFSRGIYELDETGRL
+531 EFSRGIYELDNTGRL

-570 ISPAVD
+570 ISPAID

-589 QAESRPIQNS
+589 QGRI
-599 KVSMSGLFIDYRKIF
+599 
-614 QRDSYGSHHSLHLQR
+614 
-629 PRQRT
+629 
-634 DVLVPATPQH
+634 
-644 SRSSCRSRRYRYH
+644 

>member
-27 LIPKLTKAGLRIG
+27 LLPKLTEAGLRIG

-45 HHNFDVDQPGK
+45 HHNFDVDKPGK
-56 DSHRLRKAGASQ
+56 DSYRLRKAGASQ
-68 MLISSRNR
+68 MLIASRNR
-76 FALMTETPESE
+76 FALMTETPEAE
-87 SEFDYL
+87 AEFEYL

-99 DKLDVVLVEG
+99 DMLDVVLVEG

-129 LHPNDENIIAIAS
+129 LYPNDENIIAIAS
-142 DSGELDS
+142 DGGELDS

-176 KSKEKEAAC
+176 KNKEKEAAC

-208 TVSETEACKIEDA
+208 AVSEIEACKIENA
-221 YGRVLADH
+221 YGRVLAEH
-229 VVSPVNVP
+229 IVSPVNVP

-247 AIRGDDVERESYQV
+247 AIRSDDVDRDSYQV
-261 VAKVMAGHA
+261 VAEVMAGHA
-270 YDKPLE
+270 YDQPLE

-281 KIMTGAPTPINGDT
+281 KIMTGAPTPRNGDT
-295 VVMREQASKDGDTV
+295 VVMREQAIQEGDRV
-309 TFNGAS
+309 TFNGAN
-315 IKTGQNVR
+315 IKAGQNVR
-323 QAGEDLAIGNDV
+323 QAGEDLAIGSDV
-335 FTAGTRLA
+335 FTVGTRLA

-474 INDKPFFGLPGNPVA
+474 INNKPFFGLPGNPVA

-515 VSAIA
+515 VNAIA

-531 EFSRGIYELDETGRL
+531 EFSRGIYELDNTGRL

-570 ISPAVD
+570 ISPAID

-589 QAESRPIQNS
+589 QGRI
-599 KVSMSGLFIDYRKIF
+599 
-614 QRDSYGSHHSLHLQR
+614 
-629 PRQRT
+629 
-634 DVLVPATPQH
+634 
-644 SRSSCRSRRYRYH
+644 